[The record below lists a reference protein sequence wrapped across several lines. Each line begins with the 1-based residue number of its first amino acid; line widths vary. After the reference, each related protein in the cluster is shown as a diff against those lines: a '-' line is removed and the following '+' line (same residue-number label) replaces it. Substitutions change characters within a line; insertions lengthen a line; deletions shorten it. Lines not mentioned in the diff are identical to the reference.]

1 MDKYFRKEDGK
12 IIDVIDYTGEQ
23 IAKNSDVKVCIGC
36 DSQVFG
42 PKIYF
47 VISVVYRI
55 GTTGGHCVYKK
66 IKKER
71 PSKSVPKEVQV
82 HERLM
87 EEVYMTMEL
96 AQLFIDNSS
105 IKLHSVEFDFNDE
118 EIHLSNKLLNLAKGW
133 AKGLGLPA
141 RTKPDELIACRYSDH
156 ICRT

>member
-1 MDKYFRKEDGK
+1 MERYFRTEKGK
-12 IIDVIDYTGEQ
+12 LVDVIDYSAEQ
-23 IAKNSDVKVCIGC
+23 VSKNPDVKISIGC
-36 DSQVFG
+36 DSQVYG

-47 VISVVYRI
+47 VISVVYRV
-55 GTTGGHCVYKK
+55 GTTGGHCIYRK

-71 PSKSVPKEVQV
+71 PAKSVAKETQV

-87 EEVYMTMEL
+87 EEIYLTMEL

-118 EIHLSNKLLNLAKGW
+118 EVHLSNKLMNMAKGW
-133 AKGLGLPA
+133 AFGLGLPA

-156 ICRT
+156 ICRN